1 VAPGWAESFLF
12 VLAEKTG
19 WTEEYLMRAPLVR
32 LLKLYHAALWANG
45 AWTVLPVKAGAG
57 RNIDALFTNLQ
68 RVRDQDDDECD

>member
-1 VAPGWAESFLF
+1 MAPGWAESFLF

-45 AWTVLPVKAGAG
+45 AWTVPPVKAGEG
-57 RNIDALFTNLQ
+57 RNIDALFTDLQ
-68 RVRDQDDDECD
+68 RVRENDDDEFD